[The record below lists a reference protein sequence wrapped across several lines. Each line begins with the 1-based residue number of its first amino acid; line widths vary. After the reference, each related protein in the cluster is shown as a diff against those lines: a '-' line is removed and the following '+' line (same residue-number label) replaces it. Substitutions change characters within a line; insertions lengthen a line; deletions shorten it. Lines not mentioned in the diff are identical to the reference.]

1 MTSVALR
8 PAGPADAEFLFG
20 VYASTRAEELAVTG
34 WDEET
39 ERAFL
44 EQQFRAQDEYYR
56 ANYDGAS
63 FDVVLVDGEPA
74 GRLYIAR
81 WAGEIRVMDI
91 ALLPDFRGRGAG
103 EQLLRAL
110 QAEAEESGKSL
121 TIHVERE
128 NPALG
133 FYRRLGFEQAEDRGV
148 YLFLRWEPARAGL
161 REDRLVLHGL
171 AGGADRNDEDVEGA
185 ELPVV
190 EPVDPLR
197 KKRFER
203 AVKHERERR
212 PAAVRQ
218 RAGDR

>member
-1 MTSVALR
+1 VSSVALR
-8 PAGPADAEFLFG
+8 PAGPADAEFLCR

-34 WDEET
+34 WDEKT
-39 ERAFL
+39 KNAFL
-44 EQQFRAQDEYYR
+44 EQQFRAQDDYYR

-63 FDVVLVDGEPA
+63 FDIVLVDGEPA
-74 GRLYIAR
+74 GRLYVAR
-81 WAGEIRVMDI
+81 WADEIRVMDI

-103 EQLLRAL
+103 EQLLRGL
-110 QAEAEESGKSL
+110 MAEAEEAGKAL

-128 NPALG
+128 NPALR
-133 FYRRLGFEQAEDRGV
+133 FYRRLGFEHAEDRGV

-161 REDRLVLHGL
+161 REDRLVLHGV
-171 AGGADRNDEDVEGA
+171 AGGPDRDDEDVEGT
-185 ELPVV
+185 ELLVV

-197 KKRFER
+197 KKRLER

-212 PAAVRQ
+212 PTAVRQ